1 MDLWIPVTI
10 FAAFC
15 QNARSALQ
23 RHLAGRLGTTG
34 ATFVRFGY
42 GVPFALVYLAGL
54 HWLGGHSLPEPNA
67 PFAFYGMVGGIAQ
80 ILATFLLVYLF
91 SLRNFVAGTA
101 YSKTEPVQAAIFGLV
116 LLGET
121 VTPLAGLAIAVGVVG
136 VIFVS
141 LAGKPV
147 GFGSLVTALAGRP
160 AQIGLASAAMF
171 GLSAVCYRAA
181 SLSLGGPGFLMQ
193 AAFTLA
199 FVTTFQTIA
208 MIAWMAWREPDQLRA
223 SAVNWRGAVWVGLV
237 GVAGSAGW
245 FTAMTLE
252 KVAYVR
258 ALGQIEL
265 IFTFIVSW
273 RIFRE
278 TLHPAELIGTALIA
292 GGIVLLLLGT

>member
-1 MDLWIPVTI
+1 
-10 FAAFC
+10 
-15 QNARSALQ
+15 
-23 RHLAGRLGTTG
+23 
-34 ATFVRFGY
+34 
-42 GVPFALVYLAGL
+42 
-54 HWLGGHSLPEPNA
+54 
-67 PFAFYGMVGGIAQ
+67 
-80 ILATFLLVYLF
+80 
-91 SLRNFVAGTA
+91 
-101 YSKTEPVQAAIFGLV
+101 
-116 LLGET
+116 
-121 VTPLAGLAIAVGVVG
+121 
-136 VIFVS
+136 
-141 LAGKPV
+141 
-147 GFGSLVTALAGRP
+147 
-160 AQIGLASAAMF
+160 MF

-199 FVTTFQTIA
+199 FVTTFQTVV
-208 MIAWMAWREPDQLRA
+208 MIVWMAWREPDQLRA

-278 TLHPAELIGTALIA
+278 TLHPSELIGTALIA